1 MLFFTVWAIWSH
13 CDGGENGLKH
23 IDQELLPTTDY
34 FDENRRL
41 PPIQDLKYVT
51 AQDANGKPVPCADD
65 DYEILEDLY
74 VWPGTNE
81 GCKTSGEILNI
92 HCDDIHD
99 EETLHVKTPV

>member
-23 IDQELLPTTDY
+23 IEEELLPTTDY

-51 AQDANGKPVPCADD
+51 A
-65 DYEILEDLY
+65 
-74 VWPGTNE
+74 
-81 GCKTSGEILNI
+81 
-92 HCDDIHD
+92 
-99 EETLHVKTPV
+99 